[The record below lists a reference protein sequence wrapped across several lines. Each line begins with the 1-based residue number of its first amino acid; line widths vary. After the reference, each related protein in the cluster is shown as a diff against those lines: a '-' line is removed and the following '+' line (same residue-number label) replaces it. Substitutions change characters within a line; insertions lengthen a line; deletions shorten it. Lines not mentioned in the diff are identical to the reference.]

1 MARMDQVNSLLHHE
15 LANALNRRLEMDGVL
30 VTVTEVEVSLDLSE
44 AKIFVSV
51 LPDKKAGT
59 ALEQLRHIS
68 GELAKDLR
76 KRLKFRKMPTFHWL
90 FDSREA
96 NAASLEETIHHLH
109 EN

>member
-1 MARMDQVNSLLHHE
+1 MSRMDQVNSLLHHE
-15 LANALNRRLEMDGVL
+15 LAIALNRRLELEGVL
-30 VTVTEVEVSLDLSE
+30 VTVTEVEVSPDLSE

-51 LPDKKAGT
+51 LPEKKSGT

-68 GELAKDLR
+68 GELARDLR

-96 NAASLEETIHHLH
+96 NAAQLEDVIHTLH